1 MSTTIL
7 TPDTAP
13 ARYVV
18 RDRIR
23 FFGPVEGADLNLVEV
38 EVPPGSGSPPHR
50 HASPETFRILEG
62 EVTFGLFA
70 PGRRPEQV
78 LAGPG
83 TVVRVK
89 AWAGHNYV
97 NMGPTTARM
106 LVILDDRMI
115 GFFED
120 LGTEVM
126 PQAGP
131 PSEAEIGAIMA
142 ACQKHGIEVLAG
154 PPAP

>member
-1 MSTTIL
+1 
-7 TPDTAP
+7 
-13 ARYVV
+13 
-18 RDRIR
+18 
-23 FFGPVEGADLNLVEV
+23 VEGTDLKLVEV

-70 PGRRPEQV
+70 QGQAPEQV
-78 LAGPG
+78 VTGPG
-83 TVVRVK
+83 AVVRVA

-97 NMGPTTARM
+97 NMGPTPARM

-120 LGTEVM
+120 LGTATTPE
-126 PQAGP
+126 AGP

-154 PPAP
+154 PTPA

>member
-1 MSTTIL
+1 MTSTIL

-13 ARYVV
+13 TLYVV

-23 FFGPVEGADLNLVEV
+23 FFGPVEGTDLKLVEV

-62 EVTFGLFA
+62 EVTFGLFE
-70 PGRRPEQV
+70 PGHTPEQV
-78 LAGPG
+78 VTGPG
-83 TVVRVK
+83 AVVRVE

-97 NMGPTTARM
+97 NLGTTPARM
-106 LVILDDRMI
+106 LVILDDSMI

-120 LGTEVM
+120 LGSEVT
-126 PQAGP
+126 PEAGP

-142 ACQKHGIEVLAG
+142 ACQRHGIEVMAG
-154 PPAP
+154 PPA

>member
-1 MSTTIL
+1 MTATIL
-7 TPDTAP
+7 TPDSVP
-13 ARYVV
+13 SLYVV

-23 FFGPVEGADLNLVEV
+23 FFGPVEGTDLKLVEV

-62 EVTFGLFA
+62 EVTFGLFE
-70 PGRRPEQV
+70 PGRAPEQV
-78 LAGPG
+78 VTGPG
-83 TVVRVK
+83 AVVRVE

-97 NMGPTTARM
+97 NAGRVPARM
-106 LVILDDRMI
+106 LVILDDTMI

-120 LGTEVM
+120 LGTEAT
-126 PQAGP
+126 PEAGP

-142 ACQKHGIEVLAG
+142 ACRKHGIEVLAG
-154 PPAP
+154 PPAS

>member
-1 MSTTIL
+1 MTATIL

-13 ARYVV
+13 ALYVV

-23 FFGPVEGADLNLVEV
+23 FFGPVEGTDLKLVEV

-50 HASPETFRILEG
+50 HASPETFRVLEG
-62 EVTFGLFA
+62 EITFGLFE
-70 PGRRPEQV
+70 PGRPPEQV
-78 LAGPG
+78 VTGPG
-83 TVVRVK
+83 AVVRVE

-97 NMGPTTARM
+97 NLGPTPARM
-106 LVILDDRMI
+106 LVILDDRII

-120 LGTEVM
+120 LGTVTTPE
-126 PQAGP
+126 AGP

-142 ACQKHGIEVLAG
+142 ACRKHGIEVLAG
-154 PPAP
+154 PPSA